1 MYDTLNFKEMN
12 KKLNNLTFTDYFYR
26 LSLIALSIFKW
37 ENLPNGINERWIEK
51 YLFDIGECMFFK
63 DPILGFRVSK
73 SIDKGINIYNEPI
86 DLEPES
92 TGLTEPKTYKNG
104 IDAVLIKNNDLS
116 IPTLPTLQLY
126 AYRLADLTRAQDVNI
141 TAQKTPILIITSD
154 RQKLTMKNVF
164 NQWSGNEPV
173 IYGDKE
179 MNIDGVK
186 VLKTDAPIVF
196 DKIQIQKHQL
206 WNEVM
211 TFLGV
216 NNANQD
222 KKERLV
228 DDEVQANNEQ
238 VKICLDVMLKAR
250 QSACSEINRI
260 FGTNIKVSARIGIES
275 KIDELNDEFNN
286 ELKESVV
293 I

>member
-37 ENLPNGINERWIEK
+37 DNLPNGINERWIEK

-275 KIDELNDEFNN
+275 KIDELNNELNN
-286 ELKESVV
+286 EIKESEV

>member
-26 LSLIALSIFKW
+26 LTLIALSIFKW

-126 AYRLADLTRAQDVNI
+126 AYRLADLTRTQDVNI

-186 VLKTDAPIVF
+186 VRKTDAPIVF

-250 QSACSEINRI
+250 QSACIDINRI

-275 KIDELNDEFNN
+275 KIEELNDELNN
-286 ELKESVV
+286 EIKESEV

>member
-73 SIDKGINIYNEPI
+73 SIDKGINIYGEPI

-275 KIDELNDEFNN
+275 KINELNDE
-286 ELKESVV
+286 LKESEV

>member
-1 MYDTLNFKEMN
+1 
-12 KKLNNLTFTDYFYR
+12 
-26 LSLIALSIFKW
+26 
-37 ENLPNGINERWIEK
+37 
-51 YLFDIGECMFFK
+51 
-63 DPILGFRVSK
+63 
-73 SIDKGINIYNEPI
+73 
-86 DLEPES
+86 
-92 TGLTEPKTYKNG
+92 
-104 IDAVLIKNNDLS
+104 
-116 IPTLPTLQLY
+116 
-126 AYRLADLTRAQDVNI
+126 
-141 TAQKTPILIITSD
+141 
-154 RQKLTMKNVF
+154 
-164 NQWSGNEPV
+164 
-173 IYGDKE
+173 

-275 KIDELNDEFNN
+275 KIDELNN
-286 ELKESVV
+286 ELNEREE

>member
-37 ENLPNGINERWIEK
+37 DNLPNGINERWIEK

-238 VKICLDVMLKAR
+238 VKICLDAMLKAR

-275 KIDELNDEFNN
+275 KIEELNVELNN
-286 ELKESVV
+286 EIKESEV

>member
-37 ENLPNGINERWIEK
+37 DNLPNGINERWIEK

-73 SIDKGINIYNEPI
+73 SIDKGINVYNEPI

-275 KIDELNDEFNN
+275 KIDELNDELNN
-286 ELKESVV
+286 EIKESEV

>member
-73 SIDKGINIYNEPI
+73 SIDKGINVYNEPI

-126 AYRLADLTRAQDVNI
+126 AYRLADLTRTQDVNI

-238 VKICLDVMLKAR
+238 VKISLDVMLKAR
-250 QSACSEINRI
+250 QSACNEINRI
-260 FGTNIKVSARIGIES
+260 FGTNIMVSARIGTES
-275 KIDELNDEFNN
+275 KIDELNN
-286 ELKESVV
+286 ELNESEV

>member
-37 ENLPNGINERWIEK
+37 DNLPNGINERWIEK

-126 AYRLADLTRAQDVNI
+126 AYRLADLTRTQDVNI

-238 VKICLDVMLKAR
+238 VKISLDVMLKAR

-275 KIDELNDEFNN
+275 KIDELNDELNN
-286 ELKESVV
+286 EIKESEV

>member
-250 QSACSEINRI
+250 QTACSEINRI

-275 KIDELNDEFNN
+275 KIEELNDKLNN
-286 ELKESVV
+286 EIKESEV

>member
-37 ENLPNGINERWIEK
+37 DNLPNGINERWIEK

-73 SIDKGINIYNEPI
+73 SIDKGINVYNEPI

-196 DKIQIQKHQL
+196 DKIQLQKHQL

-250 QSACSEINRI
+250 QSACMDINRI

-275 KIDELNDEFNN
+275 KIDELNDE
-286 ELKESVV
+286 LKESEV

>member
-37 ENLPNGINERWIEK
+37 DNLPNGINERWIEK

-73 SIDKGINIYNEPI
+73 SIDKGINVYNEPI

-250 QSACSEINRI
+250 QSACNEINRI

-275 KIDELNDEFNN
+275 KIDELNDELNN
-286 ELKESVV
+286 EIKESEV

>member
-37 ENLPNGINERWIEK
+37 DNLPNGINERWIEK

-73 SIDKGINIYNEPI
+73 SIDKGINVYNEPI

-250 QSACSEINRI
+250 QSACMDINRI

-275 KIDELNDEFNN
+275 KIDELNNELND
-286 ELKESVV
+286 ELKEREE

>member
-37 ENLPNGINERWIEK
+37 DNLPNGINERWIEK

-275 KIDELNDEFNN
+275 KIDELNN
-286 ELKESVV
+286 EIKESEV

>member
-26 LSLIALSIFKW
+26 LSLIALSVFKW

-126 AYRLADLTRAQDVNI
+126 AYRLADLTRTQDVNI

-250 QSACSEINRI
+250 QSACMDINRI

-275 KIDELNDEFNN
+275 KIDELNN
-286 ELKESVV
+286 ELTESEV

>member
-73 SIDKGINIYNEPI
+73 SIDKGINVYNEPI

-186 VLKTDAPIVF
+186 VFKTDAPIVF

-250 QSACSEINRI
+250 QSSCSEINRI

-275 KIDELNDEFNN
+275 KIDELNN
-286 ELKESVV
+286 EIKESEV

>member
-37 ENLPNGINERWIEK
+37 DNLPNGINARWIEK

-63 DPILGFRVSK
+63 DPILGFRISK

-196 DKIQIQKHQL
+196 DKLQIQKHQL

-238 VKICLDVMLKAR
+238 VKISLDVMLKAR

-275 KIDELNDEFNN
+275 KIDELNDELNN
-286 ELKESVV
+286 EIKESEV

>member
-1 MYDTLNFKEMN
+1 MYDILNFKEMN

-92 TGLTEPKTYKNG
+92 TGLTKPKTYKNG

-250 QSACSEINRI
+250 QSACMDINRI
-260 FGTNIKVSARIGIES
+260 FGTNIKVNARIGIES
-275 KIDELNDEFNN
+275 RIDELNNELND
-286 ELKESVV
+286 ELKESEV

>member
-37 ENLPNGINERWIEK
+37 DNLPNGINERWIEK

-250 QSACSEINRI
+250 QSACNEINHI

-275 KIDELNDEFNN
+275 KIDELNNELND
-286 ELKESVV
+286 ELKEREE